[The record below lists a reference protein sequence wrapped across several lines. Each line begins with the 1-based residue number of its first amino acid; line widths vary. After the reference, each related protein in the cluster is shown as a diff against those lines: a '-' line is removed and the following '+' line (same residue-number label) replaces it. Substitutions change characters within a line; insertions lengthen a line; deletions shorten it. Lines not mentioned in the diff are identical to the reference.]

1 MPCPSQTWS
10 LSDSQYPA
18 QHSCSCALGTSL
30 ALTGQGKQC
39 WCPLEGQQVTAWCA
53 ESENRVLSFPVL
65 GYAHVLQVLC
75 NPVGKFAQWGHFWE
89 FRSQLK
95 VSVAGDLM
103 RFCHLVASV
112 PASSKDCSV
121 QSQPQ
126 GTIVFLVPRDKLAVV
141 AAVEGLFQEPL
152 EQDPSSLWS
161 AVFSIL
167 SCLSCIPGVLQWHPG
182 VRGEEDPGYLHKGG
196 GEMHPEN
203 QNWRPSSGRYAD
215 GSPHQSAPPES
226 CAGLYQAGEGAG
238 EIVML
243 PCDCPEM
250 SLLDKH
256 SQLLSC
262 PVPSHIAG
270 FFGCF

>member
-30 ALTGQGKQC
+30 ALTGQGKPC

-75 NPVGKFAQWGHFWE
+75 NPVGKFAQRGHFWE
-89 FRSQLK
+89 FRSQPK

-112 PASSKDCSV
+112 PVSSKDCSV

-141 AAVEGLFQEPL
+141 AAVEGFPRA
-152 EQDPSSLWS
+152 S
-161 AVFSIL
+161 
-167 SCLSCIPGVLQWHPG
+167 
-182 VRGEEDPGYLHKGG
+182 
-196 GEMHPEN
+196 
-203 QNWRPSSGRYAD
+203 
-215 GSPHQSAPPES
+215 
-226 CAGLYQAGEGAG
+226 GAG
-238 EIVML
+238 PKQSVECCVFYSEL
-243 PCDCPEM
+243 PVLYPRCAAMAPGCSWRGRSWIP
-250 SLLDKH
+250 
-256 SQLLSC
+256 SQRRW
-262 PVPSHIAG
+262 
-270 FFGCF
+270 